1 MTALIALSVFVGS
14 CLITLGVIALVRLLV
29 PYELRGHEER
39 RGWVFAFCGVLYAL
53 VIGFV
58 LAYSLNGYNAASE
71 YSTKEAD
78 AVNTLSRTATLFD
91 AEDRDTV
98 GHELIC
104 YARAVIYDEWPL
116 MAQGRRSVLA
126 RSATDR
132 LFQSFGRIA
141 RYDTARQPAVLQA
154 ALDGVRTLGEARS
167 SRLLQSRQTLPGIFW
182 AFMVGGGLI
191 LVLYSAVLAGQERRL
206 AQFLFI
212 APVTILLVSSIYLVA
227 IFERPFDEPSSLQ
240 PQAMHAALA
249 SVREFV
255 PDPRA
260 ARPCP

>member
-1 MTALIALSVFVGS
+1 MTALIAIAVLVGS
-14 CLITLGVIALVRLLV
+14 CLVTLGVIALVRLLV

-71 YSTKEAD
+71 YATQEAD

-141 RYDTARQPAVLQA
+141 RYDVGQPAVLQS

-167 SRLLQSRQTLPGIFW
+167 SRLLQSRQTLPAIFW
-182 AFMVGGGLI
+182 AFMIGGGLI
-191 LVLYSAVLAGQERRL
+191 LVFYSAVLAGQERRL

-227 IFERPFDEPSSLQ
+227 IFERPFDDPSSLQ
-240 PQAMHAALA
+240 PQAMQAALT

>member
-1 MTALIALSVFVGS
+1 MSTPLIVLAVLGGS
-14 CLITLGVIALVRLLV
+14 CLITLAVIFGVRRLV

-39 RGWVFAFCGVLYAL
+39 RGWVFAFCGVIYAL
-53 VIGFV
+53 VVGFV
-58 LAYSLNGYNAASE
+58 LAYSLSGYNAASE

-91 AEDRDTV
+91 AEDRDAV
-98 GHELIC
+98 GHQLIC

-126 RSATDR
+126 RAAIDR
-132 LFQSFGRIA
+132 VFQSFGRIA
-141 RYDTARQPAVLQA
+141 RDDNAQPVVLQS
-154 ALDGVRTLGEARS
+154 ALDGVTALGAARS
-167 SRLLQSRQTLPGIFW
+167 SRLLQSRQNLPAIFW
-182 AFMVGGGLI
+182 AFMIGGGLI
-191 LVLYSAVLAGQERRL
+191 LVLYSAVLAGQERKL

-227 IFERPFDEPSSLQ
+227 VFERPFDEPTALQ
-240 PQAMHAALA
+240 PTAMHAALT
-249 SVREFV
+249 SVRDFV